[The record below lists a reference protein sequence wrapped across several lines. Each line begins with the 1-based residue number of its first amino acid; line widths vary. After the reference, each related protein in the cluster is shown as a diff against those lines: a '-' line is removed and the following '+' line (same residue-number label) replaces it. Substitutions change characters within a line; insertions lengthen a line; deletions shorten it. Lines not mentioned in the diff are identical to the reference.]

1 MNNHCNLLLTD
12 SAAHKKVAILP
23 RPAQLICFSGKI
35 MASASPRGVDVN
47 TNKINDNYIFH
58 TELYNTVFIY
68 RNIIFTMVDF
78 MLLFDTHTVVSLY
91 TYTAKENCPCWIL
104 FGVCAHFFEALLA
117 KMVEQ

>member
-78 MLLFDTHTVVSLY
+78 ILVFDTHTVVSLY
-91 TYTAKENCPCWIL
+91 TYTVKENCPCWIL
-104 FGVCAHFFEALLA
+104 FGVCARFFEALLA
-117 KMVEQ
+117 

>member
-12 SAAHKKVAILP
+12 RAAHKKVAILP
-23 RPAQLICFSGKI
+23 RLAQLICFSGKI

-117 KMVEQ
+117 